1 MTWLLGAFNVAK
13 GFFSGIWGYVAVGSS
28 ALVAILVALSKAKKA
43 GIDEV
48 VVKTKEKEV
57 ENVKKANEVERE
69 VLTAKPDVKRERLRD
84 KWTRD

>member
-13 GFFSGIWGYVAVGSS
+13 GFLGGIWGYVAVGAS

-69 VLTAKPDVKRERLRD
+69 IVRTKSSEKRSKLLD
-84 KWTRD
+84 KWSRD

>member
-13 GFFSGIWGYVAVGSS
+13 GFLSGIWGYVAVGAA
-28 ALVAILVALSKAKKA
+28 ALVAILAALSKAKKA

-48 VVKTKEKEV
+48 VAKTKEKEV

-69 VLTAKPDVKRERLRD
+69 ILTTKPDVKRERLR
-84 KWTRD
+84 RDWSRD

>member
-1 MTWLLGAFNVAK
+1 MTWLLGAVK
-13 GFFSGIWGYVAVGSS
+13 GFLGGIWGYVAVGAT
-28 ALVAILVALSKAKKA
+28 ALIAILAALSKAKKA

-69 VLTAKPDVKRERLRD
+69 ILTAKPDVKRERLRD

>member
-13 GFFSGIWGYVAVGSS
+13 GFFSGIWGYVAVGAS

-69 VLTAKPDVKRERLRD
+69 IVRTKSSEKRSNLLD
-84 KWTRD
+84 KWSRD

>member
-1 MTWLLGAFNVAK
+1 MTWLLGAFKVAK
-13 GFFSGIWGYVAVGSS
+13 GALSGIWGYVAVGAS

-69 VLTAKPDVKRERLRD
+69 IVRTKSSEKRSNLLD
-84 KWTRD
+84 KWSRD